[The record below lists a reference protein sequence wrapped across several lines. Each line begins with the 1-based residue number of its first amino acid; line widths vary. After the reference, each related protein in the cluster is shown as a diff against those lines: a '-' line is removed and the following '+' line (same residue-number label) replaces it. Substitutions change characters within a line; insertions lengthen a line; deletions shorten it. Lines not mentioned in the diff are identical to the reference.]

1 MKFKKFVM
9 ALFAAALLA
18 APTPALAAN
27 QTQIKLVNSS
37 QAPVLIF
44 ITLGAFPAFYGT
56 NPGYI
61 QNVATMGS
69 MFNPPQSISGSGLQ
83 GSFTLAKGAATV
95 LSMPSGT
102 AISGNFCFGGPPL
115 NCPTTQ
121 NPNGQNLAEFTLNNN
136 TPAYVHPPEAPTP
149 QEAIDISCVNGV
161 NCIMEF
167 DLKASP
173 GGNWQTAGKPNVT
186 AFQNYAIGIKPNSP
200 NINKVGVFSIGCDN
214 CTSSVN
220 PGCGDAWSGWNVNS
234 QAVCNVQRVATQSGG
249 IVQIQFDRFVAGT
262 PLK

>member
-1 MKFKKFVM
+1 MRLKKFVM
-9 ALFAAALLA
+9 ALAAAALMTMPAL
-18 APTPALAAN
+18 PALAA
-27 QTQIKLVNSS
+27 QTQIKLVNTSS
-37 QAPVLIF
+37 APVLVF
-44 ITLGAFPAFYGT
+44 ITLGASPGFYGP
-56 NPGYI
+56 NPGFI
-61 QNVATMGS
+61 QNVATMGN
-69 MFNPPQSISGSGLQ
+69 MFNPPVSITGSGLQ

-95 LSMPSGT
+95 LSMPVGT

-115 NCPTTQ
+115 NCPTAQ

-136 TPAYVHPPEAPTP
+136 TAAYVHPPEAPNP

-186 AFQNYAIGIKPNSP
+186 TFQNYPIGIKPNSQ

-214 CTSSVN
+214 CTESVN
-220 PGCGDAWSGWNVNS
+220 PGCGDAWSGWNVNT

-249 IVQIQFDRFVAGT
+249 VVTIQFDRFVAGT